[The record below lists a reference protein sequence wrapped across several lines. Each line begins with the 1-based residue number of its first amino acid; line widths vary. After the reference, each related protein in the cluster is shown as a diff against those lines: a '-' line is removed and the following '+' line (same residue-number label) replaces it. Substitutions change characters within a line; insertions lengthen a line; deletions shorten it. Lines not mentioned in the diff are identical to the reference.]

1 MSTKTTFKRIAL
13 VAVAALGL
21 GTLSSY
27 APATAAVNGATNTVA
42 YASTTV
48 DLGKDAVLVL
58 FQQWISTGAA
68 GADTETV
75 TFTVTGNA
83 FTSTTVNAATPTVFR
98 GSDTGTV
105 SLGVAASAETL
116 RGYGKDAVYDGFPA
130 ADITAGAVNRNNTQT
145 ITNNSTGVIT
155 LTNVNS
161 VSGASALTTVRGF
174 QRVQWK
180 PTVAGAY
187 QLTVTTGVAANT
199 YIWNFTVVD
208 PAVTAAAT
216 ATATAAAA
224 VAAAKAA
231 GISTSY
237 SSTTLGYGFANS
249 ASAEG
254 GTWYARTVA
263 GTADDVYVPNSVSAG
278 TANFFGTG
286 LEGAGSLV
294 TVNSAISSGS
304 TATALPGVTLWAEI
318 NSGPGILQIRN
329 GLDAGVDGGGTVYSQ
344 GRNIAG
350 TLPATE
356 NIGKVLIFSD
366 GKAGVANY
374 SIYASVTATGAK
386 TRLATYEVTFFDTP
400 TKITPTA
407 LVNAIRGDIGV
418 GSTVAA
424 SLAVRDQNG
433 YFVPGPWLAAN
444 GYVAK
449 VTSAD
454 TTILKS
460 IATGAAFAKRP
471 TKDLV
476 NTVSL
481 TPMGGKFGA
490 VALSA
495 VFTNDTGGFTAA
507 TGFSNAGK
515 TLVAN
520 TSAAAAWS
528 TVVSSNVAA
537 SMTVT
542 ADKQAYETGSI
553 VTLSF
558 KGLDVNGLILPD
570 SCEYGITSTS
580 DISVAA
586 FNTANIVALPSTNL
600 GTSVKF
606 GGLGAACVGN
616 DTVATGSVW
625 PYASATPGEATLKFY
640 APLVV
645 GPFNVTVKRAAT
657 NYSATIGSTS
667 TVLALASQNA
677 AALAQEAAMAALR
690 AELAAANA
698 ATKAAIEAAQ
708 DAAAEAIDAGNNA
721 YDSANAATDAADA
734 ATAAAQQ
741 AGEDAVAAAE
751 AAGAAAVEAAQSAQ
765 DAAAEATDAA
775 TAATDA
781 ANAAAEAADAATA
794 AAQDAADAVAALS
807 VSVSAMVSDLKKQI
821 TALTNLVIK
830 IQKKVKA

>member
-42 YASTTV
+42 FASTTV

-83 FTSTTVNAATPTVFR
+83 FTATTVNAATPTVFR

-105 SLGVAASAETL
+105 SAGVAASAETL
-116 RGYGKDAVYDGFPA
+116 RGYGVGAVYDGFPA

-145 ITNNSTGVIT
+145 VTNNSTGVIT
-155 LTNVNS
+155 VTNVNS

-187 QLTVTTGVAANT
+187 QLTVETGVAANK
-199 YIWNFTVVD
+199 YVWNFTVVD

-237 SSTTLGYGFANS
+237 STTTLGYGYTNS
-249 ASAEG
+249 ASADALG
-254 GTWYARTVA
+254 PWYSRTA
-263 GTADDVYVPNSVSAG
+263 GTADAVYVPNSVSAG

-294 TVNSAISSGS
+294 TVNSAISSGT

-329 GLDAGVDGGGTVYSQ
+329 GLDAGADGGGTVYSQ
-344 GRNIAG
+344 GRNIGG

-366 GKAGVANY
+366 GKAGVSNY

-386 TRLATYEVTFFDTP
+386 TLLATYNVTFFDTP

-424 SLAVRDQNG
+424 SLAVYDQNG

-471 TKDLV
+471 TKDLT
-476 NTVSL
+476 NTISL
-481 TPMGGKFGA
+481 APMGGKFGV

-507 TGFSNAGK
+507 TGFSNAGL
-515 TLVAN
+515 TLKAN
-520 TSAAAAWS
+520 TSVAAAWS

-570 SCEYGITSTS
+570 ACEYGITSTS
-580 DISVAA
+580 DIAVAGVNSSNVVGLA
-586 FNTANIVALPSTNL
+586 STNL

-616 DTVATGSVW
+616 ATEATGSVW
-625 PYASATPGEATLKFY
+625 PYASATPGETTLKFY

-677 AALAQEAAMAALR
+677 AAIAQAAAMEALR
-690 AELAAANA
+690 AEL
-698 ATKAAIEAAQ
+698 KAAIDAAA

-741 AGEDAVAAAE
+741 AGEDAVAAAD
-751 AAGAAAVEAAQSAQ
+751 ASTAAAQSAQ
-765 DAAAEATDAA
+765 DAANEATDAA

-807 VSVSAMVSDLKKQI
+807 VAVSAMVSDLKKQI

>member
-42 YASTTV
+42 FASTTV

-58 FQQWISTGAA
+58 FQQWISTGTA

-83 FTSTTVNAATPTVFR
+83 FTATTVNAATPTVFR

-105 SLGVAASAETL
+105 SAGVAASAETL
-116 RGYGKDAVYDGFPA
+116 RGYGAGAVYDGFPA

-145 ITNNSTGVIT
+145 VTNNSTGVIT

-187 QLTVTTGVAANT
+187 QLTVETGVAANK
-199 YIWNFTVVD
+199 YVWNFTVVD
-208 PAVTAAAT
+208 PAVTTAAT
-216 ATATAAAA
+216 AAATAAAA

-237 SSTTLGYGFANS
+237 STSTLGYGFANS

-254 GTWYARTVA
+254 GEWYNRTVA
-263 GTADDVYVPNSVSAG
+263 GTADSVFVPNSVSAG

-294 TVNSAISSGS
+294 TINSAISSGA
-304 TATALPGVTLWAEI
+304 TATALPGATLWAEI
-318 NSGPGILQIRN
+318 NSGPGILQIRDN
-329 GLDAGVDGGGTVYSQ
+329 SSANNNSGNVLSQ

-350 TLPATE
+350 TLPAAD

-366 GKAGVANY
+366 GKAGVSNY

-386 TRLATYEVTFFDTP
+386 TLLATYNVTFFDTP

-424 SLAVRDQNG
+424 SLAVYDQNG
-433 YFVPGPWLAAN
+433 YFVPGPWLVAN

-471 TKDLV
+471 TKDLT
-476 NTVSL
+476 NTISL
-481 TPMGGKFGA
+481 APMGGKFGA

-507 TGFSNAGK
+507 TGFSNAGL
-515 TLVAN
+515 TLKAN
-520 TSAAAAWS
+520 TSVAATWS

-570 SCEYGITSTS
+570 ACEYGITSTS

-586 FNTANIVALPSTNL
+586 FNTANIVGLPSTNL

-616 DTVATGSVW
+616 TTEATGSVW
-625 PYASATPGEATLKFY
+625 PYASATPGETTLKFY

-645 GPFNVTVKRAAT
+645 GPFNVTVKLRLQT
-657 NYSATIGSTS
+657 TQLLSE
-667 TVLALASQNA
+667 ALQ
-677 AALAQEAAMAALR
+677 LF
-690 AELAAANA
+690 
-698 ATKAAIEAAQ
+698 
-708 DAAAEAIDAGNNA
+708 
-721 YDSANAATDAADA
+721 
-734 ATAAAQQ
+734 
-741 AGEDAVAAAE
+741 
-751 AAGAAAVEAAQSAQ
+751 
-765 DAAAEATDAA
+765 
-775 TAATDA
+775 
-781 ANAAAEAADAATA
+781 
-794 AAQDAADAVAALS
+794 
-807 VSVSAMVSDLKKQI
+807 
-821 TALTNLVIK
+821 
-830 IQKKVKA
+830 